1 MPTTEYYGYSPYVYY
16 NVTTTSNTTG
26 TDNGNWFTTTT
37 PYDFTRWVNLA
48 NDSQDKEVQ
57 IVEKEVVKLVEPASG
72 VWKDTDRDVIVCSEC
87 GYETQYVTRSKRYRY
102 CPNCGAKMKPEE

>member
-1 MPTTEYYGYSPYVYY
+1 MPITDTSSTSYYSYSPYVYY
-16 NVTTTSNTTG
+16 TTVTTNSG
-26 TDNGNWFTTTT
+26 TGNWFTTT
-37 PYDFTRWVNLA
+37 PYAYTQWAV
-48 NDSQDKEVQ
+48 DSQEPNKEVK
-57 IVEKEVVKLVEPASG
+57 IVEKEVVKLVEPAPG